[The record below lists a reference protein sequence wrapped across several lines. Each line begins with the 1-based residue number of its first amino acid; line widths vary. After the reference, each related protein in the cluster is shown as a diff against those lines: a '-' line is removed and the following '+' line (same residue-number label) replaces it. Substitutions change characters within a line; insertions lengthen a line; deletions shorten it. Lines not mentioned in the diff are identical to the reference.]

1 MEYVIELL
9 EKERRTIEQCLT
21 EWDMQQYPE
30 ARKEREIRL
39 KELNQAINLI
49 NNK

>member
-9 EKERRTIEQCLT
+9 EKERRIIEQCLT

-30 ARKEREIRL
+30 AKKEREIRL

-49 NNK
+49 NKP

>member
-1 MEYVIELL
+1 
-9 EKERRTIEQCLT
+9 
-21 EWDMQQYPE
+21 MQQYPE

-49 NNK
+49 NKPW